1 MLSHRSVLAALCCVA
16 AAQLA
21 APVPSGGYV
30 LWNNFRTSA
39 LHPDN
44 LVTVRIENPHGEG
57 LVNTILYLDGTI
69 LETALSPVMDGQST
83 LAALTPGPV
92 GQRRYYGFRLL
103 QGSERD
109 LLPVRLADG
118 IEPVPGQLTQLT
130 TDPLGDEVF
139 GRPHLDLV
147 ECRVSYSG
155 THLYAALRNSGGG
168 FPVVQSLTF
177 FSYLFGLSNPAE
189 PEPSVVWALLHTYS
203 TPGSGLY
210 RVMGSGLDDLVKI
223 GNITVQ
229 EFAVQNT
236 LLLSCLL
243 SDLLADTAFAAW
255 YDLAD
260 PRVAVG
266 AFTQRITIL
275 GGAQEA
281 DRITGGRLHLRA
293 LSRDPGPNTLPQL
306 SGFAISPPGAQA
318 VAEIVYTDADAHCPV
333 FAEIVLSGTDGGAY
347 PLYPQSLN
355 YGGPVVYRSQTG
367 ILALVNGSWTG
378 AETRFSDNTVDVV
391 TANLAVAATPEG
403 ETALGAQL
411 RLRGAP
417 NPFTGQTV
425 FSFLMPAA
433 GSARL
438 AVHDLAG
445 RTVAVLID
453 SECAA
458 GSQTVLWGG
467 RDRHGT
473 PQPAGVYF
481 YRLQTRHGEAVR
493 RITLVR

>member
-1 MLSHRSVLAALCCVA
+1 MLNRRSVLAALCCVA

-21 APVPSGGYV
+21 APAPAAAFV
-30 LWNNFRTSA
+30 LWNSFRTSA
-39 LHPDN
+39 PHPDN
-44 LVTVRIENPHGEG
+44 RVTVRVENPHGAG
-57 LVNTILYLDGTI
+57 LVNTVLYLDGTVQ
-69 LETALSPVMDGQST
+69 ETALSSVLDGPST
-83 LAALTPGPV
+83 LAALAPGPV
-92 GQRRYYGFRLL
+92 GQRRYYGFRLV

-109 LLPVRLADG
+109 LLPVRSADG
-118 IEPVPGQLTQLT
+118 VAPVPDQLTQLA
-130 TDPLGDEVF
+130 TDPVGDEVF

-155 THLYAALRNSGGG
+155 TRLYAALRNNGGG

-177 FSYLFGLSNPAE
+177 FGYLFGLSNPAE
-189 PEPSVVWALLHTYS
+189 PDPAVVWALLHTYS

-210 RVMGSGLDDLVKI
+210 RVMGSGLNDLVKI
-223 GNITVQ
+223 GDITVQ
-229 EFAVQNT
+229 EFAGQNT

-243 SDLLADTAFAAW
+243 SDLLADPAFAAW

-266 AFTQRITIL
+266 AFTQRITIT

-306 SGFAISPPGAQA
+306 NAFAISPPGAQA
-318 VAEIVYTDADAHCPV
+318 FAEIVYSDADAHCPV
-333 FAEIVLSGTDGGAY
+333 FAQLVLSGPGGGNY

-355 YGGPVVYRSQTG
+355 YGGPVVYRSQAG
-367 ILALVNGSWTG
+367 IPALVNGSWTG
-378 AETRFSDNTVDVV
+378 AEARFSDNTVDVV
-391 TANLAVAATPEG
+391 TATLTVTAAPDG

-425 FSFLMPAA
+425 FSFQMPAA
-433 GSARL
+433 GPARL
-438 AVHDLAG
+438 AVHDVAG

-453 SECAA
+453 AERAA
-458 GSQTVLWGG
+458 GPQAVVWDG
-467 RDRHGT
+467 RDRLGA

-481 YRLQTRHGEAVR
+481 YRLQTRHGEVVR